1 MRIAIFFLIIA
12 GIPALTLAYWWWA
25 DRRLRPLPGA
35 RWYRLALAVFSLAT
49 VIAFGS
55 IVGTRIYSSLTG
67 NYTEFALPKAWQ
79 ALVMMW
85 GLIILPFIAVPLMG
99 AVGLKNLGVWITR
112 RFKPKS
118 EHDAVATEDARE
130 PATDDATKT
139 VSRRDLLRATL
150 AGAPAVATLGA
161 TLYSIPQLNRFRIR
175 EITLN
180 LPSLPQ
186 ALDGL
191 TIAQLSDTHVG
202 RLTNGSVLADIAKA
216 TNDLQADLV
225 VSTGDLINHNPK
237 DLPTAIRMLDQLDR
251 RSGLAI
257 IEGNHD
263 LFMDRALGQGSFHR
277 GMRDA
282 HMPLLVDET
291 QTFIVRGQKVQIL
304 GARWS
309 NDRWDRP
316 IANLLEQRDP
326 DAFPILLDH
335 HPHAFDAAADA
346 GLPLTLAGH
355 THGGQLHLTH
365 EFGPGPLMYKYWSGH
380 YTQNNAHLVV
390 SNGTGN
396 WFPLRTNAPAEIIHL
411 TLRSA

>member
-1 MRIAIFFLIIA
+1 MRIAIFFIIA
-12 GIPALTLAYWWWA
+12 GIPALTLAYWWWT

-35 RWYRLALAVFSLAT
+35 RWYRITLALFSLAT

-55 IVGTRIYSSLTG
+55 IVGARVWTAITG
-67 NYTEFALPKAWQ
+67 DHLEFALPKLWQ

-85 GLIILPFIAVPLMG
+85 GLIALPFVALPLMG
-99 AVGLKNLGVWITR
+99 GVGLKNLGFWIAR
-112 RFKPKS
+112 RFKAQPNENTPERTADTS
-118 EHDAVATEDARE
+118 NAPSTPDTA
-130 PATDDATKT
+130 

-175 EITLN
+175 ELTLS
-180 LPSLPQ
+180 LPSLPK

-191 TIAQLSDTHVG
+191 TIAHLSDTHVG
-202 RLTNGSVLADIAKA
+202 RLTNGSVLADIARA
-216 TNDLQADLV
+216 TNDLQADLI

-263 LFMDRALGQGSFHR
+263 LFVDRALGQGAFHR
-277 GMRDA
+277 GMREA
-282 HMPLLVDET
+282 GMPLLVDEAH
-291 QTFIVRGQKVQIL
+291 TFTVRGQKVQIL

-309 NDRWDRP
+309 NERWERP
-316 IANLLEQRDP
+316 IATLLEQRDP

-335 HPHAFDAAADA
+335 HPHAFDAAAEAD
-346 GLPLTLAGH
+346 LPLTLAGH

-365 EFGPGPLMYKYWSGH
+365 DFGPGPFMYKYWSGL
-380 YTQNNAHLVV
+380 YTKNNSHLVV

>member
-1 MRIAIFFLIIA
+1 MRIVIFFFIIA
-12 GIPALTLAYWWWA
+12 GIPTLTLAYWWWT

-35 RWYRLALAVFSLAT
+35 RWYRLTLAVFSLAT

-67 NYTEFALPKAWQ
+67 DYTEFALPKAWQ

-85 GLIILPFIAVPLMG
+85 GLIILPFAAVPLMG
-99 AVGLKNLGVWITR
+99 VIGVKNLGFWIAR
-112 RFKPKS
+112 RFKPG
-118 EHDAVATEDARE
+118 
-130 PATDDATKT
+130 PADDATSSPAT
-139 VSRRDLLRATL
+139 AQAPQTLSRRDVLRATL
-150 AGAPAVATLGA
+150 AGAPAVATVGA
-161 TLYSIPQLNRFRIR
+161 TLYSIPQLNRFRVR

-180 LPSLPQ
+180 LPSLPK

-237 DLPTAIRMLDQLDR
+237 DLPVAIRMLDRLDR

-263 LFMDRALGQGSFHR
+263 LFMDRALGAGSFHR

-282 HMPLLVDET
+282 GMPLLVDEAK
-291 QTFIVRGQKVQIL
+291 TFVVRGQKVQVL

-335 HPHAFDAAADA
+335 HPHAFDAAAAA

-365 EFGPGPLMYKYWSGH
+365 EFGPGPLMYKYWSGL
-380 YTQNNAHLVV
+380 YTQNDSHLIV